1 MTTPLVS
8 AEWLQEH
15 RDHVIVLDATWFMPN
30 APQTG
35 REHWQQKHIPQA
47 RFFDFDEI
55 ADHTQ
60 ELPHMLPSA
69 SEFSQAVGK
78 LGIKNDDT
86 LVIYD
91 AHGIFSAPRVWW
103 MFKTM
108 GHKNVS
114 VLNGGLPAWIAAGY
128 DVESITEP
136 ENIVPQQYNAQL
148 NEKWV
153 TDAEFVQSIL
163 PNPTYKVVDARA
175 ADRFYG
181 KTPEPRAELRSGH
194 MPNAKNLP
202 FSQLLDNGH
211 YQDVAQLQETFAQIS
226 SENNTEWVFT
236 CGSGV
241 TACILALGATLAGIK
256 NITVYDGSW
265 SEWGKE
271 IQYPVTQCAK
281 LS

>member
-8 AEWLQEH
+8 PQWLQEH
-15 RDHVIVLDATWFMPN
+15 HNQVIVLDATWFMPN
-30 APQTG
+30 SPQTG
-35 REHWQQKHIPQA
+35 LDHWKQAHIPQA

-55 ADHTQ
+55 ADHNQ
-60 ELPHMLPSA
+60 NLPHMLPS
-69 SEFSQAVGK
+69 SVEFSQAVGK
-78 LGIKNDDT
+78 LGIKNNDT

-103 MFKTM
+103 MFTAM
-108 GHKNVS
+108 GHKNTF

-128 DVESITEP
+128 KTESGVNAE
-136 ENIVPQQYNAQL
+136 EVSPQTYHAQL
-148 NEKWV
+148 NHSLVKS
-153 TDAEFVQSIL
+153 AKAVQTLL

-181 KTPEPRAELRSGH
+181 KTPEPRDDLRSGH

-202 FSQLLDNGH
+202 FNQLLINGH
-211 YQDVAQLQETFAQIS
+211 YRDAEDLKAAFDNIS
-226 SENNTEWVFT
+226 RQNDTEWVFT

-241 TACILALGATLAGIK
+241 TACILALGATVAGIK
-256 NITVYDGSW
+256 NIAVYDGSW

-271 IQYPVTQCAK
+271 IQYPVVQCPE
-281 LS
+281 LG